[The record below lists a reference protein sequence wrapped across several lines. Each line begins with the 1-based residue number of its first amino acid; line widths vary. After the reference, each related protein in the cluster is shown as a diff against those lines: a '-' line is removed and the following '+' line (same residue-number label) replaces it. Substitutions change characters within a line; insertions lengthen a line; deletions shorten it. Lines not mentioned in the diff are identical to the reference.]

1 MVRMTS
7 ITLVSLL
14 LGWASESWL
23 SVAFVPWVFYVIAYI
38 NGSFYSIQEAWGTL
52 KQRQFDVN
60 LLMIAAALGA
70 AVINQP
76 LEGATL
82 MFLFSLSQT
91 LETYAMGRTHAS
103 IRALIDMTPKTA
115 RVIQEDNTHHGANSH
130 NIAEREI
137 PVDDVAIGDIVR
149 VRPGEQI
156 PTDGVVVRGASA
168 VNEASITGES
178 MPIEKQTD
186 SQVFA
191 GTINGQGS
199 LDIRVTTANKDST
212 LAHIVK
218 IVSEAR
224 QQKAR
229 SQHFT
234 DKVIGQYYAYTV
246 AAITLL
252 AVIIPLL
259 FLGWDTRTTVYRAIT
274 LMVGASPCALVI
286 SIPAAILSALASASW
301 NGVLFKG
308 GKPLESASRVKV
320 VAFDKTGTLTTG
332 QLGVAAIIP
341 LPLDGQETWDTLPA
355 PGEQLTQAQARVLAL
370 AAAVEQFSEHPL
382 AQAIVTQAQQQQV
395 MLASAESFESL
406 TGFGVRALIDNQQ
419 VQVGR
424 PSLFTPVQDETL
436 APSAMDAIIAQE
448 QKGHTVILVGT
459 ADEVWG
465 ILSLADTI
473 RPESADIVAG
483 LKQAGVCCVMLLT
496 GDNRYAAEHLAG
508 QVGIDEV
515 YAELTPQ
522 QKVETIRQ
530 IQADKGQ
537 VAMIGDG
544 INDAPALATATLGVA
559 MGAAGTDVA
568 MESADVVLMS
578 DDLSRLPGTL
588 RLARRTRQIVRQ
600 NLVFAFSMMLVLVVL
615 ALGGF
620 LPLTIATIA
629 HEGSTLLVVANG
641 LRLLASW
648 R

>member
-1 MVRMTS
+1 
-7 ITLVSLL
+7 
-14 LGWASESWL
+14 
-23 SVAFVPWVFYVIAYI
+23 
-38 NGSFYSIQEAWGTL
+38 
-52 KQRQFDVN
+52 
-60 LLMIAAALGA
+60 
-70 AVINQP
+70 
-76 LEGATL
+76 
-82 MFLFSLSQT
+82 
-91 LETYAMGRTHAS
+91 
-103 IRALIDMTPKTA
+103 
-115 RVIQEDNTHHGANSH
+115 
-130 NIAEREI
+130 
-137 PVDDVAIGDIVR
+137 
-149 VRPGEQI
+149 
-156 PTDGVVVRGASA
+156 
-168 VNEASITGES
+168 
-178 MPIEKQTD
+178 
-186 SQVFA
+186 
-191 GTINGQGS
+191 
-199 LDIRVTTANKDST
+199 
-212 LAHIVK
+212 
-218 IVSEAR
+218 
-224 QQKAR
+224 
-229 SQHFT
+229 
-234 DKVIGQYYAYTV
+234 
-246 AAITLL
+246 
-252 AVIIPLL
+252 
-259 FLGWDTRTTVYRAIT
+259 
-274 LMVGASPCALVI
+274 
-286 SIPAAILSALASASW
+286 
-301 NGVLFKG
+301 
-308 GKPLESASRVKV
+308 
-320 VAFDKTGTLTTG
+320 
-332 QLGVAAIIP
+332 
-341 LPLDGQETWDTLPA
+341 
-355 PGEQLTQAQARVLAL
+355 
-370 AAAVEQFSEHPL
+370 
-382 AQAIVTQAQQQQV
+382 
-395 MLASAESFESL
+395 
-406 TGFGVRALIDNQQ
+406 
-419 VQVGR
+419 
-424 PSLFTPVQDETL
+424 
-436 APSAMDAIIAQE
+436 MDAIIAQE